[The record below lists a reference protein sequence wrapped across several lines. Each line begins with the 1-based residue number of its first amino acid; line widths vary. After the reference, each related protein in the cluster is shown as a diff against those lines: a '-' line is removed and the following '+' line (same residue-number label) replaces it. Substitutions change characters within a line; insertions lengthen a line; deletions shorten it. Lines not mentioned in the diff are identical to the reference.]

1 MASLLKK
8 IAICRHDRS
17 TFLPVY
23 GSNERPPAGFRTPH
37 GTFCLTCGEKL
48 DSDWQDITVIEVEP
62 SRNPSIG
69 TKAEA

>member
-23 GSNERPPAGFRTPH
+23 GSNERPPSGFRTH
-37 GTFCLTCGEKL
+37 NGMFCLVCGDKL
-48 DSDWQDITVIEVEP
+48 ESDWQDITIIEVEP
-62 SRNPSIG
+62 NCHPAIG
-69 TKAEA
+69 AKAEA

>member
-8 IAICRHDRS
+8 IAICRHDKS

-23 GSNERPPAGFRTPH
+23 GSNERPPSGFRTNH
-37 GTFCLTCGEKL
+37 GTFCLICGEKL
-48 DSDWQDITVIEVEP
+48 ESDWQEITIIEVDP
-62 SRNPSIG
+62 SRNPAIT

>member
-17 TFLPVY
+17 TSLPVY
-23 GSNERPPAGFRTPH
+23 GSNERPPAGFRTSR
-37 GTFCLTCGEKL
+37 GMFCLTCGEKL
-48 DSDWQDITVIEVEP
+48 DSDWQDITILEVEP
-62 SRNPSIG
+62 SRIPAIA